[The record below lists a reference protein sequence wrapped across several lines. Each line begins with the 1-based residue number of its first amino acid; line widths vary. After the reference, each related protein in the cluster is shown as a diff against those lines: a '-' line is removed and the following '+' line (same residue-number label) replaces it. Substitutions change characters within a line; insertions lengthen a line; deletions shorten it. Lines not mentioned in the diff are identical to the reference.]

1 MKLQYRAELRTKRLP
16 FPRFSDAFQAND
28 ALRAVGC
35 AGSFATL
42 FNTIFLWLA
51 IAMMSG
57 EIAANL
63 FVLNNA
69 QSLHIGGNE
78 KAEPL
83 PTPLSAL
90 LNMFI
95 VP

>member
-1 MKLQYRAELRTKRLP
+1 M
-16 FPRFSDAFQAND
+16 
-28 ALRAVGC
+28 
-35 AGSFATL
+35 L
-42 FNTIFLWLA
+42 FNPIFQGLA
-51 IAMMSG
+51 IAMMSC